1 MQEQAIPPE
10 NNNLLF
16 RIAANIRDTIGR
28 CVANILPNKIE
39 AVGVA
44 QRPSAV
50 VLLNA
55 HGNYPYGLFDMV
67 LENKPYTRQVKA
79 DSYNEYSIETHIK
92 KLVDEDSED
101 SELYKYII
109 STLFQNVKYTS
120 SVPAPYC
127 GMMVGKIE
135 SKEEDSNEQKMINE
149 KSSREQEYEIVGG
162 IASKFQQDNPAD
174 DVAVLK
180 LFDEMRHALRANAN
194 IKYLTKPEE
203 FSEDES
209 LKDFLMYINKM
220 IKDDTLYSSY
230 PLCPIQ
236 LDKRYVF
243 HGGDDEEDYFYPEY
257 GFHIWI
263 GDEKYNLL
271 NIEDYDRIQGN
282 VIANIQDETH
292 QTFANYVLNDIIK
305 KGMIDENPSLRLSE
319 ISLFLW
325 SLDLKD
331 IIISD
336 SACSIVLDM
345 QGSDIITKDN
355 FKNTIGRLYK
365 TVIPQAEESQLS
377 QQSPVRP
384 VKAAS
389 RKVQKRKLG
398 GKKTKRTKR
407 TKRTRRNKKQKQD

>member
-55 HGNYPYGLFDMV
+55 HGNYPYGLFDREDV
-67 LENKPYTRQVKA
+67 LGPFTRQVKA
-79 DSYNEYSIETHIK
+79 ESYKEYSIETHLK
-92 KLVDEDSED
+92 TLVDDN

-127 GMMVGKIE
+127 GMMVGRIE

-149 KSSREQEYEIVGG
+149 KSSREQEYVIVKD
-162 IASKFQQDNPAD
+162 IALKFQQDNPDD

-220 IKDDTLYSSY
+220 INDNTLYSSY

-236 LDKRYVF
+236 LDKFYIF
-243 HGGDDEEDYFYPEY
+243 QAGDDE
-257 GFHIWI
+257 
-263 GDEKYNLL
+263 DESLYTMAARLSSAAP
-271 NIEDYDRIQGN
+271 IS
-282 VIANIQDETH
+282 
-292 QTFANYVLNDIIK
+292 
-305 KGMIDENPSLRLSE
+305 SLRPEGFKMPNAFSGSASKAVMFSVSLLTGRTIMRLS
-319 ISLFLW
+319 
-325 SLDLKD
+325 D
-331 IIISD
+331 
-336 SACSIVLDM
+336 
-345 QGSDIITKDN
+345 Q
-355 FKNTIGRLYK
+355 
-365 TVIPQAEESQLS
+365 
-377 QQSPVRP
+377 
-384 VKAAS
+384 
-389 RKVQKRKLG
+389 
-398 GKKTKRTKR
+398 
-407 TKRTRRNKKQKQD
+407 